1 MSFNSNGDRDFKT
14 WLMFFG
20 KKKPSLTKFMHLI
33 HKKDAYF
40 LHHPL
45 DVDFDDEL
53 YEKIRP
59 GGFIEQD
66 FQQILANENPK
77 DVYYKTRLAICLTLG
92 LDFSLIKNRIGEENF
107 FSVLEKCLIDGH
119 YEEYDINFE
128 KLISLVITKYH
139 LPRTSLIDIS
149 FLRGVN
155 LGSRYPSDEEE
166 KLLKKKIFTNKI
178 KIFLGI

>member
-1 MSFNSNGDRDFKT
+1 MILKSNYDRDFKT
-14 WLMFFG
+14 WLMFFDS
-20 KKKPSLTKFMHLI
+20 KKPSLTKFINLI
-33 HKKDAYF
+33 NKKDPYF

-45 DVDFDDEL
+45 DLDFDDEL

-66 FQQILANENPK
+66 FQEILANENPK
-77 DVYYKTRLAICLTLG
+77 EIYYKTRLAICLTLG
-92 LDFSLIKNRIGEENF
+92 LDLSLIKNRIGEENF
-107 FSVLEKCLIDGH
+107 YSVLEKCLIDGH
-119 YEEYDINFE
+119 YEEYNINFE
-128 KLISLVITKYH
+128 KLISLAITKYQ

-155 LGSRYPSDEEE
+155 LGSRYTSEQED
-166 KLLKKKIFTNKI
+166 KALKQKILLNKI

>member
-1 MSFNSNGDRDFKT
+1 MSLISSRDRDFKT
-14 WLMFFG
+14 WLMFFSQ
-20 KKKPSLTKFMHLI
+20 KRPSLTKFIQLI
-33 HKKDAYF
+33 NKKDPYF

-66 FQQILANENPK
+66 FQQVLANENPK
-77 DVYYKTRLAICLTLG
+77 DIYYKTRLAICLTLG
-92 LDFSLIKNRIGEENF
+92 LDFTLIKNRIGEENF
-107 FSVLEKCLIDGH
+107 YSVLEKCLIDGH
-119 YEEYDINFE
+119 YEEYNINFE
-128 KLISLVITKYH
+128 KLIALVIKKYD
-139 LPRTSLIDIS
+139 LPRTSLVDIS

-155 LGSRYPSDEEE
+155 LGSRYPSDIED
-166 KLLKKKIFTNKI
+166 KILKRKQFKNNI